1 MLYPPIAYTEES
13 MKTYTVTT
21 LGCKVNQYEGQQMRQ
36 LLADLGLSAVAL
48 DAGPDLVIV
57 NTCCVTH
64 TASAKSRQLIRK
76 SRNHNPDSII
86 LIAGCL
92 PAGPSEFHLDFGPR
106 VVAVSDKD
114 RLVETIVSLV
124 GKHSCESSQS
134 SANSPKSQNL
144 QCIETADERKQKT
157 SNAENEFSQLPLLKT
172 FTEHSR
178 AFLKVQ
184 DGCDGL
190 CSYCIIPKIRPRVC
204 NKNVKSAVE
213 EAKALVSSGH
223 CEIVL
228 TGIFLG
234 AFGHATVRRKFW
246 NEKDLGAFVDLVD
259 RMAQVEGLK
268 RLRLSSLEPGDVTE
282 ELLELFKK
290 HRNLMPHLH
299 LPLQSGSERIL
310 KRMCRQYTLSQY
322 VATIGKIRTYID
334 RPAITTDVI
343 VGFPGETEEDFVQT
357 LAFAEDMAFSKIH
370 VFRFSS
376 REGTAASKMQ
386 PVVKPEVISGRTQ
399 RLLNLDRRL
408 QRQFRR
414 QFVGEQVSVLVEAGN
429 PPAGRTE
436 RYFQVNISDL
446 KGVGQAGTGEIVEGM
461 LRK

>member
-1 MLYPPIAYTEES
+1 

-92 PAGPSEFHLDFGPR
+92 PVSPSGFPLDFGPR
-106 VVAVSDKD
+106 VISVENKD
-114 RLVETIVSLV
+114 RLADTIVSLV

-134 SANSPKSQNL
+134 SANAPKFQNQ

-157 SNAENEFSQLPLLKT
+157 FNAEHEFSQLPLLKT

-184 DGCDGL
+184 DGCDGR
-190 CSYCIIPKIRPRVC
+190 CSYCIIPKIRTRVC

-213 EAKALVSSGH
+213 EAKALVLSGH

-234 AFGHATVRRKFW
+234 AYGHATVRRKFW
-246 NEKDLGAFVDLVD
+246 NEKDLGAFVNLVD
-259 RMAQVEGLK
+259 RISRIEGLK
-268 RLRLSSLEPGDVTE
+268 RLRLSSLEPGDVTD
-282 ELLELFKK
+282 ELLKLFKK
-290 HRNLMPHLH
+290 HHNLMPHLH

-322 VATIGKIRTYID
+322 VATIDKIRTYLD

-343 VGFPGETEEDFVQT
+343 VGFPGETEDDFSQT
-357 LAFAEDMAFSKIH
+357 LSVTEDMAFSKIH

-376 REGTAASKMQ
+376 REGTAAAKMQ
-386 PVVKPEVISGRTQ
+386 PLVSAEVISERSQ
-399 RLLNLDRRL
+399 RMLNLDRRL

-414 QFVGEQVSVLVEAGN
+414 QFVGERVSVLVEAGN

-436 RYFQVNISDL
+436 RYFQVKISDL
-446 KGVGQAGTGEIVEGM
+446 EGVGQAGAGEIVEGKL
-461 LRK
+461 LR